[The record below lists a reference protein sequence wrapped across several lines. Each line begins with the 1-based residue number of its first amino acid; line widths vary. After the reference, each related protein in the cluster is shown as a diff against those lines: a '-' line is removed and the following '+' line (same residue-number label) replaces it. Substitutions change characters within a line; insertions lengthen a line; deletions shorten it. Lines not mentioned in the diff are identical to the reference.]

1 MKNKI
6 VFKTL
11 REVYELADAGHLNP
25 DPIGQRPPVSHG
37 YDKSHDIIKSLFGG
51 FGIGMITLRDISEDE
66 AMQKVYPGVRYLV
79 VDGGHRIRAIAS
91 FLRNKF
97 RVDKRFYRELSNEE
111 KEAFDNIQLVL
122 DTKVCTSA
130 ESIEVFRNL
139 NKTTDVN
146 FMEMLMCD
154 DESPTCRIVRS
165 MTRPYKEYGN
175 IPLGLFNTTFNKDG
189 EEKSMYFDMAPN
201 HRRKWDEY
209 GFIALIKAAGGGNV
223 AAGQPAILEMAEN
236 TPNLS
241 KNTIN
246 VATRF
251 FEDIENLC
259 DYRGRSRKLNS
270 DIFAALQL
278 VWFGFYEKNKNFKI
292 DEIGLFHDK
301 FFEAYA
307 VLTGNSPSHY
317 DNETIIYGKGEDVSK
332 HDKYFVKEFM
342 RKNCKNFANDDV
354 QKICAN
360 YFLDELGSDCGVVFR
375 DEKRSLSTRQ
385 REEYLAKQG
394 FKCAIDGLP
403 LKLED
408 SVWGHDTAW
417 AKGGNLMDGAV
428 IRRTHNTDMGSC
440 TLDEYRLILKMRT
453 QAKG

>member
-1 MKNKI
+1 MKNQYL
-6 VFKTL
+6 FKTV
-11 REVYELADAGHLNP
+11 RELYELADAGHLNP

-79 VDGGHRIRAIAS
+79 VDGGHRIRAITA
-91 FLRNKF
+91 FMRNKF
-97 RVDKRFYRELSNEE
+97 RVDKRFYREFTKKE
-111 KEAFDNIQLVL
+111 KEAFDKIQLVL
-122 DTKVCTSA
+122 DAKTCTSP

-175 IPLGLFNTTFNKDG
+175 TPLGLFNTTFNKEG
-189 EEKSMYFDMAPN
+189 EEKSIYFDMAPN

-209 GFIALIKAAGGGNV
+209 AFIALIKADGGGNV
-223 AAGQPAILEMAEN
+223 AAGQPAILHLAEN

-259 DYRGRSRKLNS
+259 DYRGKSRKLNS

-278 VWFGFYEKNKNFKI
+278 TWFGFYEKNKNFKI
-292 DEIGLFHDK
+292 DDIAQFHDS
-301 FFEAYA
+301 FFCAYA
-307 VLTGNSPSHY
+307 DLTGNSPSHY
-317 DNETIIYGKGEDVSK
+317 DNETIVHG
-332 HDKYFVKEFM
+332 DKYFVKEFM
-342 RKNCKNFANDDV
+342 RKNCKNFANDKV
-354 QKICAN
+354 QKICAE
-360 YFLDELGSDCGVVFR
+360 YFLHEMGDDCGVVFR
-375 DEKRSLSTRQ
+375 DAKRSLTTKE

-394 FKCAIDGLP
+394 FKCAIDGKP

-417 AKGGNLMDGAV
+417 AKGGSLMDGAV
-428 IRRTHNTDMGSC
+428 IRKSHNRDMG
-440 TLDEYRLILKMRT
+440 TTTIDEYRAILKMR
-453 QAKG
+453 GEI

>member
-1 MKNKI
+1 MKNEFL
-6 VFKTL
+6 FKSV
-11 REVYELADAGHLNP
+11 RQVYELTDAGHLNP
-25 DPIGQRPPVSHG
+25 DPIGQRPPVMDG
-37 YDKSHDIIKSLFGG
+37 YSKSIAIIESLISGY
-51 FGIGMITLRDISEDE
+51 GIGMITLRNIEHDE
-66 AMQKVYPGVRYLV
+66 AMQAVYPGVIYLV
-79 VDGGHRIRAIAS
+79 VDGGHRIRAIAA
-91 FLRNKF
+91 FMRNKF
-97 RVDKRFYRELSNEE
+97 RVGKRFYREFTAEE
-111 KEAFDNIQLVL
+111 KQAFDNTQLVL
-122 DTKVCTSA
+122 DAKICTSS

-175 IPLGLFNTTFNKDG
+175 IPHGLFSTTFNKDG
-189 EEKSMYFDMAPN
+189 DEKSIYFDMAPN

-209 GFIALIKAAGGGNV
+209 AFIALIKAAGGGNV

-236 TPNLS
+236 TQNLS
-241 KNTIN
+241 KTVVN

-251 FEDIENLC
+251 FKDVEDIC

-270 DIFAALQL
+270 DIFAALQV
-278 VWFGFYEKNKNFKI
+278 VWFGLYEINKNFKI
-292 DEIGLFHDK
+292 DDIALFHEK
-301 FFEAYA
+301 FFGAYTA
-307 VLTGNSPSHY
+307 FTGSTPSHY
-317 DNETIIYGKGEDVSK
+317 DHETLV
-332 HDKYFVKEFM
+332 HDKENYFVKEFM
-342 RKNCKNFANDDV
+342 RKNCKNFANKEV
-354 QKICAN
+354 QQVCAK
-360 YFLDELGSDCGVVFR
+360 YFLDEMGEDCGVVFR
-375 DEKRSLSTRQ
+375 DEKRSLTTKQ
-385 REEYLAKQG
+385 REECLAKQG

-440 TLDEYRLILKMRT
+440 TLDEYRLILQLRSK
-453 QAKG
+453 KK